1 MKNLILILVFLISFS
16 EVSSQTKE
24 FTIGYS
30 GCYPVDSD
38 SATKATDWSWY
49 NELNVNLWEGY
60 GIGEVSRHGYVLDSL
75 YNHNINGYFQPD
87 TLMQFTFGKV
97 IIHQAEENTSDNF
110 RYNHHHLGKD
120 TTETIIGETVTARFF
135 DVNTVPLN
143 ERGISDAVL
152 TGVKENEMQSFSGLV
167 LDPKKQWRWDD
178 TIGQYP
184 NSWYI
189 KPRMRIDSN
198 DAHGAVKNVVKIVVR
213 AFNGDVI
220 FELNITTDRF
230 LNASGEYNGKYLE
243 DFFINGIN
251 IKGDTSSIG
260 INKGFPPNLDHRDKY
275 QYFDSCKVDFEIHW
289 YKDVSVW
296 IDYVKIMDEPANLL
310 FSPNPDIRNAIKGQ
324 IQRLM
329 NHSGGNKVKGFYT
342 EEIDYSR
349 LTCLKYLQDFL
360 KD

>member
-1 MKNLILILVFLISFS
+1 MKNLIMILVFVIFFS

-24 FTIGYS
+24 FTISYS

-38 SATKATDWSWY
+38 SSTRATNWHWY
-49 NELNVNLWEGY
+49 DELNVNLWEGY
-60 GIGEVSRHGYVLDSL
+60 GIGEVSRHGYILDSL
-75 YNHNINGYFQPD
+75 YSHNINGYFQPD
-87 TLMQFTFGKV
+87 TLMQFAFGKV
-97 IIHQAEENTSDNF
+97 IIHQAEEITLDNF
-110 RYNHHHLGKD
+110 RYNYHNSGKD
-120 TTETIIGETVTARFF
+120 TTETFMGETETVRYFE
-135 DVNTVPLN
+135 VNTVPVN

-152 TGVKENEMQSFSGLV
+152 TGIKENAMQSFSGLV
-167 LDPKKQWRWDD
+167 LDPKKQWRWDN